1 MELLLVMLSYQRM
14 TATPNDLLLLKVT
27 DDKRNVDI
35 PAKIYFWY
43 HKNFFLKLAELY
55 ASRRNGVTLFNQ
67 LNNQTKQSLIS
78 KKVGT

>member
-35 PAKIYFWY
+35 PAKIYF
-43 HKNFFLKLAELY
+43 
-55 ASRRNGVTLFNQ
+55 
-67 LNNQTKQSLIS
+67 
-78 KKVGT
+78 